1 MKHYQEFKERRLRAL
16 LADQTKTAELKAA
29 YIKMNKGE
37 EGWYTDMKDYSKL
50 PKPEK

>member
-37 EGWYTDMKDYSKL
+37 EDWSTNIKDFSKL
-50 PKPEK
+50 PEPEK